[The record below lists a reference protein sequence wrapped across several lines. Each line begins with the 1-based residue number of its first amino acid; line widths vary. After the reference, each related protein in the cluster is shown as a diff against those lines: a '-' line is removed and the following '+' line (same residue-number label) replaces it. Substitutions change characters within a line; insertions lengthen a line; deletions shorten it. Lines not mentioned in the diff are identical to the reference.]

1 MRERIGTPLT
11 IGEYSKSNVAVAK
24 EASHMEVSANTHMTG
39 TLPSIPNIIAAT
51 MTRICNVVDDIIEKS
66 I

>member
-11 IGEYSKSNVAVAK
+11 IGEYSKSNIEVAK
-24 EASHMEVSANTHMTG
+24 EAIHIEVSANTHMTG
-39 TLPSIPNIIAAT
+39 TLPSMPSTIAAT
-51 MTRICNVVDDIIEKS
+51 MTKICNVVDDIIGNS